1 MVTGTKSIIHA
12 ANTDTVHHP
21 RAPKGPQNKTRGGIR
36 HYELPP
42 TSTGL
47 LKSPPREAEMIQTHD
62 RATNFRGLNS
72 PPLSRVVVQT
82 HGHGCPLSPEIPE
95 HVPSG
100 RPDGPA
106 QPWRPSPPYVPTGY
120 IPGNLPS
127 YRPHMSQVQFEM
139 QRQPTRET
147 YYTPGNPY
155 GRVRRGP
162 NPQYYNYPTFER
174 GLAHT
179 RQHPTR
185 QSLGPP
191 PMEDLQARL
200 TSSYPLSP

>member
-1 MVTGTKSIIHA
+1 MEAENTGVVTETKPIIHA

-47 LKSPPREAEMIQTHD
+47 LKSLPREAEMIQTHD
-62 RATNFRGLNS
+62 RHTVTNFRGLNS
-72 PPLSRVVVQT
+72 PPLPRVVVQT

-95 HVPSG
+95 YVPSG

-120 IPGNLPS
+120 IPGNLPL
-127 YRPHMSQVQFEM
+127 YRPHMSQVQF
-139 QRQPTRET
+139 RKHTIPPA
-147 YYTPGNPY
+147 TPMG
-155 GRVRRGP
+155 
-162 NPQYYNYPTFER
+162 TF
-174 GLAHT
+174 GVAQIPSITITPLLSVA
-179 RQHPTR
+179 
-185 QSLGPP
+185 L
-191 PMEDLQARL
+191 L
-200 TSSYPLSP
+200 TPAASHSSVPWPFANGGFAG